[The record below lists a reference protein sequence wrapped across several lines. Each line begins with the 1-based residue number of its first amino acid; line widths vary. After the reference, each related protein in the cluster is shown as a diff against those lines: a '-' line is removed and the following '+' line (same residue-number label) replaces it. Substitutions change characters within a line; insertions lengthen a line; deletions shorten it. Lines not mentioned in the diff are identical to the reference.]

1 MVKVV
6 SLSEAT
12 GLSDNLIHVEKSSD
26 DNCKLP
32 EHLVSAVLVVTL
44 YCNIASLNVTT
55 ILEATGTLV
64 ELSEGVSLE
73 IVGAEVSPVEFT
85 QLAPNFS

>member
-1 MVKVV
+1 ML
-6 SLSEAT
+6 LSEAT
-12 GLSDNLIHVEKSSD
+12 GEPDILIHVEKLSD

-44 YCNIASLNVTT
+44 YANIASLNVTT

-64 ELSEGVSLE
+64 ELSEGLSSE
-73 IVGAEVSPVEFT
+73 IVGAEVSPIEFW

>member
-1 MVKVV
+1 M

-12 GLSDNLIHVEKSSD
+12 GESDILIHVEKLSD

-44 YCNIASLNVTT
+44 CSNIASLNITT
-55 ILEATGTLV
+55 TLEATGTLV
-64 ELSEGVSLE
+64 ELSEGFSSE
-73 IVGAEVSPVEFT
+73 IVGAVVSPVVFW
-85 QLAPNFS
+85 QSAPNFS

>member
-1 MVKVV
+1 M

-12 GLSDNLIHVEKSSD
+12 GEANILMHVEKLSD

-44 YCNIASLNVTT
+44 YANIASLNVIT
-55 ILEATGTLV
+55 ILEAIGTLV
-64 ELSEGVSLE
+64 ELSEGPSSE
-73 IVGAEVSPVEFT
+73 IVGAEVSPAEFT
-85 QLAPNFS
+85 HLAPNFS

>member
-1 MVKVV
+1 MKVV
-6 SLSEAT
+6 LLSVAT
-12 GLSDNLIHVEKSSD
+12 GEPDILIHVEKSSV

-32 EHLVSAVLVVTL
+32 EHLVSEVLVVML
-44 YCNIASLNVTT
+44 CANIASLKVTT

-64 ELSEGVSLE
+64 ELSEGLTLE
-73 IVGAEVSPVEFT
+73 IIGAEVSPVEFT

>member
-1 MVKVV
+1 MKIV

-12 GLSDNLIHVEKSSD
+12 GVPDILIHVEKLSD

-32 EHLVSAVLVVTL
+32 EHLVSAVLVVIL
-44 YCNIASLNVTT
+44 YGNIASLNVTT
-55 ILEATGTLV
+55 TLEATGTLV
-64 ELSEGVSLE
+64 ELSEGLSSE
-73 IVGAEVSPVEFT
+73 IVGAVVSPVEFT

>member
-1 MVKVV
+1 MNIV

-12 GLSDNLIHVEKSSD
+12 GELDIFTHVEKLSD

-32 EHLVSAVLVVTL
+32 EHEVLAVLVVTL
-44 YCNIASLNVTT
+44 YASIASLNVTT
-55 ILEATGTLV
+55 TLEAIGTLV
-64 ELSEGVSLE
+64 ELSDGISSE

>member
-1 MVKVV
+1 M
-6 SLSEAT
+6 SFSEAT
-12 GLSDNLIHVEKSSD
+12 GEPDILMHVEKLSD

-44 YCNIASLNVTT
+44 YGNIASLNVTT

-64 ELSEGVSLE
+64 ELSEGLSSE

-85 QLAPNFS
+85 QLAPNLSLIHI

>member
-12 GLSDNLIHVEKSSD
+12 GETDILMHVEKLSD

-44 YCNIASLNVTT
+44 YANIASLNITT
-55 ILEATGTLV
+55 ILEAIGTLV
-64 ELSEGVSLE
+64 ELSEGLSSE
-73 IVGAEVSPVEFT
+73 IVGAEVSPDEFW
-85 QLAPNFS
+85 QSAPNFS

>member
-1 MVKVV
+1 M

-12 GLSDNLIHVEKSSD
+12 RESDILMHVEKLSD

-44 YCNIASLNVTT
+44 YANIASLNVTT

-64 ELSEGVSLE
+64 ELSEGLSSE
-73 IVGAEVSPVEFT
+73 IVGAVVSPVEFT

>member
-1 MVKVV
+1 M

-12 GLSDNLIHVEKSSD
+12 GEAEILMHVEKSSD

-32 EHLVSAVLVVTL
+32 EDLVSAVLVVTL
-44 YCNIASLNVTT
+44 YANIASLNVTT
-55 ILEATGTLV
+55 ILLAIGTLV
-64 ELSEGVSLE
+64 ELSEGISSE
-73 IVGAEVSPVEFT
+73 IVGDEVSSVEFA

>member
-1 MVKVV
+1 MKVV

-12 GLSDNLIHVEKSSD
+12 GDPDILMHVEKLSD

-32 EHLVSAVLVVTL
+32 EHLVSAVLVVTE
-44 YCNIASLNVTT
+44 YAKIASLNVTT

-64 ELSEGVSLE
+64 ELSEGLSSE
-73 IVGAEVSPVEFT
+73 IVGAEVSPIVFW

>member
-1 MVKVV
+1 MKIV

-12 GLSDNLIHVEKSSD
+12 GVPDILIHVEKLSD

-44 YCNIASLNVTT
+44 NANIASLNVNT
-55 ILEATGTLV
+55 ILEAIGTLV
-64 ELSEGVSLE
+64 ELSEGISSE
-73 IVGAEVSPVEFT
+73 TVGAEVSPVEFW

>member
-1 MVKVV
+1 M

-12 GLSDNLIHVEKSSD
+12 GEPDILIHVEKLSD

-44 YCNIASLNVTT
+44 YANIASLNVTT
-55 ILEATGTLV
+55 ILLAIGTLV
-64 ELSEGVSLE
+64 ELSEGISSE
-73 IVGAEVSPVEFT
+73 IVGAEVSPDEFV

>member
-1 MVKVV
+1 M

-12 GLSDNLIHVEKSSD
+12 RESDILMHVEKLSD

-32 EHLVSAVLVVTL
+32 EHLVSAVLVVIL
-44 YCNIASLNVTT
+44 YASIASLNVTI

-64 ELSEGVSLE
+64 ELSEGLSEE
-73 IVGAEVSPVEFT
+73 IVGTEVSPVEFW

>member
-1 MVKVV
+1 MKIV

-12 GLSDNLIHVEKSSD
+12 GMPDILIHVEKLSD

-32 EHLVSAVLVVTL
+32 EHEVLAVLVVTL
-44 YCNIASLNVTT
+44 YANMASLNVTT

-64 ELSEGVSLE
+64 ELSAGLS
-73 IVGAEVSPVEFT
+73 S
-85 QLAPNFS
+85 

>member
-1 MVKVV
+1 MNIV
-6 SLSEAT
+6 SLSEAS
-12 GLSDNLIHVEKSSD
+12 GGPDILMHVEKSSD

-44 YCNIASLNVTT
+44 YANIASLNVTT
-55 ILEATGTLV
+55 TLEAIGTLV
-64 ELSEGVSLE
+64 ELSDGISSE

-85 QLAPNFS
+85 QVAPTFS